1 MGDDKNM
8 ASKKQL
14 EWSQPEKLI
23 LLEGWAKDGLSQAQI
38 AKNMGIGLSTF
49 KEWINQNQTI
59 SASLKKGKE
68 VADYEVE
75 NALYKTAIGFWTEET
90 TIEKMLDDLSGKM
103 IVVREK
109 TVKKFVPGNAVAQ
122 KFWLTN
128 RTLDKWKDKR
138 EETINTEDNN
148 ITVKL
153 EGVLSDYAE

>member
-1 MGDDKNM
+1 M

-90 TIEKMLDDLSGKM
+90 TIEKMLDDSSGKM

-153 EGVLSDYAE
+153 EGVLSEYAE

>member
-1 MGDDKNM
+1 M

-38 AKNMGIGLSTF
+38 AKNMGIGLSTL

-90 TIEKMLDDLSGKM
+90 TIEKMLDDSSGKM

-153 EGVLSDYAE
+153 EGVLSEYAE

>member
-1 MGDDKNM
+1 M

-38 AKNMGIGLSTF
+38 AKNMGIGLSTL

-90 TIEKMLDDLSGKM
+90 TIEKMLDDSSGKM

-109 TVKKFVPGNAVAQ
+109 TVKKFIPGNAVAQ

-153 EGVLSDYAE
+153 EGVLSEYAE

>member
-1 MGDDKNM
+1 M

-75 NALYKTAIGFWTEET
+75 NALYKTATGFWTEET
-90 TIEKMLDDLSGKM
+90 TIEKMLDDSSGKM

-109 TVKKFVPGNAVAQ
+109 TVKKFIPGNAVAQ

-153 EGVLSDYAE
+153 EGVLSEYAE